1 MILGLN
7 MMQFLYFHVFL
18 SVIGLGA
25 GIFVLLGFISSKNFS
40 ILTTTFLITTALT
53 SVTGFLF
60 PWHGFTPGIV
70 IGILSLIVLAVA
82 MYALYGKKL
91 SGEWR
96 VIYVISACVA
106 LYFNFFVLVAQ
117 AFNKVS
123 LLHSIAPS
131 EKSPGFG
138 ITQLVLLIIFALLTT
153 RSVKRF
159 HPV

>member
-25 GIFVLLGFISSKNFS
+25 GVFVVIGFVSSKNFS
-40 ILTTTFLITTALT
+40 ILTTTFLITTVLT

-70 IGILSLIVLAVA
+70 IGILSVIVLAVA
-82 MYALYGKKL
+82 MFALYGKKL
-91 SGEWR
+91 AGEWR
-96 VIYVISACVA
+96 VVYVLSTCVA
-106 LYFNFFVLVAQ
+106 FYFNFFVLVAQ

-131 EKSPGFG
+131 QKSPGFAV
-138 ITQLVLLIIFALLTT
+138 TQLFVLVLFILLSA